1 MVRTNLMVLAVLFS
15 MAAGAQAGETARVS
29 DDYALAALRA
39 VIHAQT
45 FGITTDNSPKEWE
58 FVNEAD
64 VQANTEAEQKSLEQ
78 IERVIFNGWAMNHSG
93 SQVQACYAALKTAL
107 KKRDGTTPEA
117 CK

>member
-1 MVRTNLMVLAVLFS
+1 MLRTILIALAVLFS
-15 MAAGAQAGETARVS
+15 MGTGEQNARVG
-29 DDYALAALRA
+29 DDYAIAALRA

-45 FGITTDNSPKEWE
+45 FGITSDNSPREWE

-78 IERVIFNGWAMNHSG
+78 IERVLFSGWTVNHSG
-93 SQVQACYAALKTAL
+93 SQVQACYAALKTTL
-107 KKRDGTTPEA
+107 KKREGTTPEV